1 MKYASAIC
9 PAGAPPIYLQRT
21 IAITSLAYYQPCT
34 MPTETVYPTRGRR
47 LLITSSVILVTMMV
61 ALDTTIANVALPQMQ
76 SSLSA
81 SPEQVVWVLTSYLL
95 ASAIMT
101 PLSSWLASRYGRK
114 RVMGISALIFTFSSL
129 ACGLAGSLEFMIFAR
144 LVQGI
149 SGAGLIPLGQA
160 TLLDINPP
168 AKQGQA
174 MAMVGLGAMLGP
186 LAGPTLG
193 GYLTDAMSWRWVFLI
208 NIPLGVI
215 ATIGIGMYMTET
227 REKGMSRFD
236 IMGFATLS
244 IFLASLQLMMDRG
257 QQLDWFDSVEIWIE
271 AGLMLLFG
279 YLTVV
284 HMITAKNTF
293 VRGEIFLDRNYALG
307 TVVSIIIGIVAF
319 ATIPIIT
326 IMMQTLLGY
335 SALETGLVSMPRGAG
350 TVVGLIIVSRLIGR
364 IDARILLFFGLL
376 LTAASLYLYSQISLG
391 VDEAPLLFA
400 GLLQG
405 FAGGMM
411 ISPLATISFATL
423 APKYRNEGSAIYS
436 LARNIG
442 SSLGISAMQMFALND
457 SARVAG
463 QLAENVRPD
472 NPTFAAAMP
481 DFEFGAIQSM
491 FRIAREISRQS
502 AMVATVDTL
511 WMACLLA
518 IATLPVALLMK
529 TQSRA
534 GAKGG

>member
-1 MKYASAIC
+1 M
-9 PAGAPPIYLQRT
+9 T
-21 IAITSLAYYQPCT
+21 
-34 MPTETVYPTRGRR
+34 TEIIYPTPGRR
-47 LLITSSVILVTMMV
+47 LLITASVILVTMMV
-61 ALDTTIANVALPQMQ
+61 ALDTTIANVALPHMQ

-101 PLSSWLASRYGRK
+101 PLSGWLASRYGRK
-114 RVMGISALIFTFSSL
+114 RVMGISALTFTLSSL
-129 ACGLAGSLEFMIFAR
+129 ACGFAGSLEFMIFAR

-149 SGAGLIPLGQA
+149 SGAGLVPLGQA

-168 AKQGQA
+168 EKQGQA
-174 MAMVGLGAMLGP
+174 MAMTGLGAMLGP
-186 LAGPTLG
+186 IAGPTLG
-193 GYLTDAMSWRWVFLI
+193 GYLTDAFSWRWVFLI

-215 ATIGIGMYMTET
+215 ATIGIGLYMSET

-236 IMGFATLS
+236 VMGFATLS
-244 IFLASLQLMMDRG
+244 LFLASLQLMMDRG

-271 AGLMLLFG
+271 AGMMLLFG

-284 HMITAKNTF
+284 HMFTAKNTF

-307 TVVSIIIGIVAF
+307 TVVSIVIGIVAF

-335 SALETGLVSMPRGAG
+335 TALQTGLVSMPRGIG
-350 TVVGLIIVSRLIGR
+350 TVIGLIIVSRLIGR
-364 IDARILLFFGLL
+364 VDARILLLLGLAM
-376 LTAASLYLYSQISLG
+376 TAVSLYLFSQIALA
-391 VDEAPLLFA
+391 VDEGPLLFA

-405 FAGGMM
+405 FAGGLM
-411 ISPLATISFATL
+411 IAPLTTISFSTL
-423 APKYRNEGSAIYS
+423 TPKFRNEGAAIYS

-442 SSLGISAMQMFALND
+442 SSLGISALQMFALND

-463 QLAENVRPD
+463 HLAENVRPD
-472 NPTFAAAMP
+472 NPTFEAAMP
-481 DFEFGAIQSM
+481 DFDFSAIQSM

-518 IATLPVALLMK
+518 IATIPVALLMK
-529 TQSRA
+529 AQKRA
-534 GAKGG
+534 AAKPG